1 MVSNFRSIGEPGVN
15 LELKPL
21 TLLFGPQGAGKSNI
35 LEAFWRLAKLHEER
49 AGSYTT
55 PDIHRLVKRNDDIH
69 KGDLRRILRIG
80 ICVTVNDNKVGEWVI
95 EFRRGDEEIKRI
107 TSQEVI
113 LDNKT
118 IMKIGVIP
126 TNHHSYKPL
135 ILFPEGYEDQPLN
148 YYPSELRPDVFTI
161 VKPDIPQKLKVLSET
176 AQRIT
181 YTIVRTLTGRHV
193 TKVGFLRS
201 LRGLVDE
208 KVETSKE
215 VEYEGEVYPIEP
227 DGRNLIHYLSFIRES
242 PRYTKHF
249 SFIDKWSA
257 EFGLA
262 DLRAGFRGAHTLSAD
277 FRDKDLNVT
286 PNLAYASHGARQIL
300 CIIAQLFSPTQEII
314 LIEEP
319 EISLHPESVAKLPL
333 MFLDAIRMGKQIIAT
348 THSPILPLALSRMVK
363 KAKEERLCENPNELI
378 AVYEVEKDREGTK
391 AKRLMLDERGYI
403 RGYIES
409 FYKIERELLREWEE
423 ELPEALSKE

>member
-1 MVSNFRSIGEPGVN
+1 
-15 LELKPL
+15 
-21 TLLFGPQGAGKSNI
+21 
-35 LEAFWRLAKLHEER
+35 
-49 AGSYTT
+49 
-55 PDIHRLVKRNDDIH
+55 
-69 KGDLRRILRIG
+69 
-80 ICVTVNDNKVGEWVI
+80 
-95 EFRRGDEEIKRI
+95 
-107 TSQEVI
+107 
-113 LDNKT
+113 
-118 IMKIGVIP
+118 
-126 TNHHSYKPL
+126 
-135 ILFPEGYEDQPLN
+135 
-148 YYPSELRPDVFTI
+148 
-161 VKPDIPQKLKVLSET
+161 
-176 AQRIT
+176 
-181 YTIVRTLTGRHV
+181 
-193 TKVGFLRS
+193 
-201 LRGLVDE
+201 
-208 KVETSKE
+208 
-215 VEYEGEVYPIEP
+215 
-227 DGRNLIHYLSFIRES
+227 
-242 PRYTKHF
+242 
-249 SFIDKWSA
+249 
-257 EFGLA
+257 LA
-262 DLRAGFRGAHTLSAD
+262 DLRSGFRGAHTLSAD

-300 CIIAQLFSPTQEII
+300 CVIAQLFSPTQEII